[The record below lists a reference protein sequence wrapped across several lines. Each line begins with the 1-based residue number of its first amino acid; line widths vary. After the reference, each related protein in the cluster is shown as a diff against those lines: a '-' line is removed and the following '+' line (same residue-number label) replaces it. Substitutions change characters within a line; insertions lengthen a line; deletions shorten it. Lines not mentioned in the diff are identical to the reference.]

1 MQSAGKNAVGQT
13 RYGFEMELSALREGN
28 ALAGAILRFAVTVAA
43 VPLCATY
50 LPGVH
55 MTNVADAMLIGAI
68 LGGLYLV
75 LRPVLRL
82 LLKVLSWLTLG
93 LVNIAIDAWLVW
105 TAATMMNGAVTFDN
119 FWWAVAVA
127 AAVGV
132 ARTVVGALTGSLRK

>member
-1 MQSAGKNAVGQT
+1 M
-13 RYGFEMELSALREGN
+13 
-28 ALAGAILRFAVTVAA
+28 AGAILRFAVTVAA